1 MIQIYKVTNKING
14 MVYVGQTAQTL
25 ERRWAGHCRN
35 VKRKHFC
42 YKLRTAI
49 AEYGKNA
56 FAIEQ
61 IDTAKNKA
69 EADEKEIYWINK
81 LDTINKGYNVSRGG
95 YYGGNTK
102 RVKAV
107 ESGLEFE
114 TMLDAAKYYGLSHDR
129 IRQVVDR
136 ANQRAAGQHW
146 VSC

>member
-25 ERRWAGHCRN
+25 ERRWTGHCLRAQRQ
-35 VKRKHFC
+35 KTQ
-42 YKLRTAI
+42 YKLQTAI
-49 AEYGKNA
+49 AEHGKDA
-56 FAIEQ
+56 FIIEQ
-61 IDTAKNKA
+61 IDAAKNKA
-69 EADEKEIYWINK
+69 EADEKEIYWIKK

-114 TMLDAAKYYGLSHDR
+114 TMLDAAKHYGLSNSR